1 LAIFLIYTTYH
12 IVTDIATT
20 IVLAAAAY
28 LLGACPFS
36 LLVGRWRLNR
46 DIREYGDGNPGAVNV
61 FRAGDVKTGTIA
73 VALDIGKG
81 FPFVFLAYHHF
92 GLAELLI
99 VAIGLSAILGHAFS
113 PFLHF
118 RGGKALAVT
127 GGVLLALPHHQLLF
141 LFITF
146 IVIAFLCIEQDAWT
160 AIASPAGSLAFL
172 IITRGDSWEI
182 LFTLG
187 VLIVFAIKQYE
198 NLKTI
203 PRFRL
208 KPVRWY
214 QSRG

>member
-1 LAIFLIYTTYH
+1 MTAFLPYTTYDT
-12 IVTDIATT
+12 VTDVTIT

-36 LLVGRWRLNR
+36 LLVGRWLLNK

-61 FRAGDVKTGTIA
+61 FRAGDVKTGLIA
-73 VALDIGKG
+73 IALDIGKG
-81 FPFVFLAYHHF
+81 FPFVFIAHYRF
-92 GLAELLI
+92 GLPELLL
-99 VAIGLSAILGHAFS
+99 ATIGLSAILGHAFS

-118 RGGKALAVT
+118 RGGKAIAVT
-127 GGVLLALPHHQLLF
+127 GGVLLALPQYHLLVIF
-141 LFITF
+141 TAC
-146 IVIAFLCIEQDAWT
+146 IVTAFLLIEQDAWM
-160 AIASPAGSLAFL
+160 AMSAPAGALAYL
-172 IITRGDSWEI
+172 IITHGSSWEI

-187 VLIVFAIKQYE
+187 VLILFTIKQYG

-214 QSRG
+214 QSRS

>member
-1 LAIFLIYTTYH
+1 
-12 IVTDIATT
+12 VTDLT
-20 IVLAAAAY
+20 ITILLAAAAY

-36 LLVGRWRLNR
+36 ILVGRWRLNK

-61 FRAGDVKTGTIA
+61 FRAGDVKAGTIA

-81 FPFVFLAYHHF
+81 FPFVFLAHSLF
-92 GLAELLI
+92 ELPEPLI
-99 VAIGLSAILGHAFS
+99 VAIGLSVILGHAFS

-127 GGVLLALPHHQLLF
+127 AGVLLALPQHQLFF

-146 IVIAFLCIEQDAWT
+146 IVIAFVCIEQDAWT

-198 NLKTI
+198 NLKTV

-214 QSRG
+214 QSRS

>member
-1 LAIFLIYTTYH
+1 M
-12 IVTDIATT
+12 TDIT
-20 IVLAAAAY
+20 ITVLLAVAAY

-36 LLVGRWRLNR
+36 LLVGQWLLHK

-61 FRAGDVKTGTIA
+61 FRAGDVKAGTVA
-73 VALDIGKG
+73 VILDIGKG
-81 FPFVFLAYHHF
+81 FPFVFIAHFHF
-92 GLAELLI
+92 GLPELMI

-127 GGVLLALPHHQLLF
+127 GGVLLALPQHHLFLLF
-141 LFITF
+141 IVF
-146 IVIAFLCIEQDAWT
+146 IVTAFLFIEQDAWT
-160 AIASPAGSLAFL
+160 AMAAPVGAFTYL
-172 IITRGDSWEI
+172 LITRGNPWEL

-187 VLIVFAIKQYE
+187 VLIVFAVKQYE
-198 NLKTI
+198 SLKTI

-214 QSRG
+214 QSRS